1 MLPENTGPPCNYKII
16 DWSPPAPP
24 VVTPWSEGRIVVFKS
39 LAISK
44 LIQLALVT
52 DIPTSTINFLTKI
65 QMEFIWKWKNPKIKN
80 STLCN
85 DYENGGPKNVDI
97 FSKVVNL
104 QYSWIKRLFDDNF
117 HQYKLIPFYLIRQY
131 LGKHFKFHSNL
142 EVSQSVLCKFLQAS
156 FFTGYFTV
164 NNTGKLYMLYQR
176 LGRNYKRFCRK
187 FK

>member
-65 QMEFIWKWKNPKIKN
+65 QMELIWKWKNPKIKN

-85 DYENGGPKNVDI
+85 DYENGGLKNVDI
-97 FSKVVNL
+97 FSLWTCNT
-104 QYSWIKRLFDDNF
+104 
-117 HQYKLIPFYLIRQY
+117 
-131 LGKHFKFHSNL
+131 L
-142 EVSQSVLCKFLQAS
+142 E
-156 FFTGYFTV
+156 
-164 NNTGKLYMLYQR
+164 
-176 LGRNYKRFCRK
+176 
-187 FK
+187 